1 MSAQEALDVANAI
14 ALSMDAQ
21 YVPTP
26 ASRGCD
32 NISGIADAVA
42 VAAAAEPEHV
52 WAVAVAGSDGET
64 DFVLS
69 RKAVDEI
76 RRTQRV
82 GFGAK
87 V

>member
-1 MSAQEALDVANAI
+1 VISAQEARDVTNAI

-21 YVPTP
+21 YVPAP
-26 ASRGCD
+26 ASSVCD
-32 NISGIADAVA
+32 NISGIADAD
-42 VAAAAEPEHV
+42 AAEPEHV
-52 WAVAVAGSDGET
+52 WAVAVAGSDGDT

-82 GFGAK
+82 GVGAK
-87 V
+87 VCN